1 MDTTQL
7 WTPLNPIEDNKQ
19 VIRQDLERGLA
30 PNLPY
35 FIVGLED
42 VKTTLKTTISTID
55 SHFSYALVW
64 GQYGNGKSNLMK
76 YLKYYFEQ
84 HPESQT
90 KVAIWRADVDRYD
103 IITFLLYIIQ
113 NEYSSDLKDSLKVVY
128 ANGKSKELCDNY
140 NGSFAAI
147 QGYIEKIGENIDSDD
162 DLQTL
167 IALGTGKLYD
177 SNSFRKFDLAKL
189 TDYNRREVLVFFL
202 NVLAYVG
209 NYVIFCIDEL
219 EKIQEKSKA
228 RFQNLL
234 TTFRE
239 LIDLSSS
246 IKGHMIL
253 ASITDSVTKAGMQSL
268 ETYNPAFER
277 RIKNYMLEVKAIHEI
292 DDVKEMAK
300 ELVRVLGSEY
310 QLDSYDDIANTVYK
324 SIRKY
329 PHTSDV
335 VRALF
340 VQLTKQA
347 TQKTWKDLLD
357 DAELTEQF
365 EKKRQSLE
373 ETGILQRI
381 NQKLFAPLK
390 DYLNIISN
398 TDNDYEIR
406 GQMLQCVYSTTTN
419 RCYVFLFTDD
429 IDANIN
435 RLRNVIN
442 EYPKADLF
450 VFKPM
455 ELDINIDTLRREQ
468 LENVKDLIPY
478 APVDLMALLELY
490 MENYENDALRE
501 VVTLYTHQ
509 L

>member
-1 MDTTQL
+1 MDTTDL
-7 WTPLNPIEDNKQ
+7 WTPLNPIEDNKE

-42 VKTTLKTTISTID
+42 VKTALKTAISTID

-76 YLKYYFEQ
+76 YLKYFFEQ
-84 HPESQT
+84 HPESKT

-113 NEYSSDLKDSLKVVY
+113 NEYSTDLLDSLKTVV
-128 ANGKSKELCDNY
+128 ADTKSSELCDNY
-140 NGSFAAI
+140 SGSFAAI
-147 QGYIEKIGENIDSDD
+147 KCYVEKIGEKVDSDE
-162 DLQTL
+162 DLSTL
-167 IALGTGKLYD
+167 ISLGTGKTYD
-177 SNSFRKFDLAKL
+177 SNSFRKFDLTKL

-202 NVLAYVG
+202 NALAYAG
-209 NYVIFCIDEL
+209 HYVIFCIDEL

-228 RFQNLL
+228 RFQNFL

-246 IKGHMIL
+246 INGHMIL
-253 ASITDSVTKAGMQSL
+253 AAVTDSVSGDHSF
-268 ETYNPAFER
+268 ESYNPAFER
-277 RIKNYMLEVKAIHEI
+277 RIKNYMLQIKAIDGV
-292 DDVKEMAK
+292 DDIKGMAK

-310 QLDSYDDIANTVYK
+310 QLDSYDDIANSVYK
-324 SIRKY
+324 NRRKY

-340 VQLTKQA
+340 SQLSKQA
-347 TQKTWKDLLD
+347 SQKTWLDLLD
-357 DAELTEQF
+357 DAKLTEQF
-365 EKKRQSLE
+365 EKRRQSLE
-373 ETGILQRI
+373 ETGVMQRI
-381 NQKLFAPLK
+381 NQKLFSPLK

-398 TDNDYEIR
+398 TDNDYEVR
-406 GQMLQCVYSTTTN
+406 GQMLQCVYSTATN

-429 IDANIN
+429 IEANIN
-435 RLRNVIN
+435 RLRNVIR
-442 EYPKADLF
+442 EYPKADIY
-450 VFKPM
+450 VFKPI
-455 ELDINIDTLRREQ
+455 ELDINMDTLKRDQ
-468 LENVKDLIPY
+468 LTNVRDLIPY
-478 APVDLMALLELY
+478 NPLDLMALLELY
-490 MENYENDALRE
+490 MENYENDALRD

>member
-1 MDTTQL
+1 MDITQL
-7 WTPLNPIEDNKQ
+7 WTPLNPIEDNKEL
-19 VIRQDLERGLA
+19 IRQDLERGLA

-35 FIVGLED
+35 FIIGLED
-42 VKTTLKTTISTID
+42 VKTTLKTVISTID

-84 HPESQT
+84 HPESNT

-113 NEYSSDLKDSLKVVY
+113 NEYSKDLQYSLRQVV
-128 ANGKSKELCDNY
+128 ADGKMKELCDNY
-140 NGSFAAI
+140 SGSFAAI
-147 QGYIEKIGENIDSDD
+147 QGIAEKMGEKVDSDE
-162 DLQTL
+162 DLQIL
-167 IALGTGKLYD
+167 ISLGTGKLYD
-177 SNSFRKFDLAKL
+177 SNSFKKFGLTKL

-202 NVLAYVG
+202 NALAYAG
-209 NYVIFCIDEL
+209 HYVIFCIDEL

-253 ASITDSVTKAGMQSL
+253 AAVTDSVSGDHSF
-268 ETYNPAFER
+268 ESYNPAFER
-277 RIKNYMLEVKAIHEI
+277 RIKNYMLQIKAIHEV
-292 DDVKEMAK
+292 DDIKEMAK
-300 ELVRVLGSEY
+300 ELVRVLGPEY
-310 QLDSYDDIANTVYK
+310 QLDSYDDIANSVYK
-324 SIRKY
+324 NIRKY
-329 PHTSDV
+329 PHTSEV

-340 VQLTKQA
+340 VQLSKQA
-347 TQKTWKDLLD
+347 TQKSWEDLLD
-357 DAELTEQF
+357 DAKLTEQF
-365 EKKRQSLE
+365 EKKRQTLE

-398 TDNDYEIR
+398 TDNDYEVR
-406 GQMLQCVYSTTTN
+406 GQMLQCVYSTATN

-435 RLRNVIN
+435 RLKNVIK
-442 EYPKADLF
+442 EYSRADLY

-455 ELDINIDTLRREQ
+455 ELDINMDTLKREQ

-478 APVDLMALLELY
+478 DPVDLMALLELY
-490 MENYENDALRE
+490 MDNYENDALRE

>member
-1 MDTTQL
+1 MEINQL
-7 WTPLNPIEDNKQ
+7 WTPLNPIEENKE

-35 FIVGLED
+35 FIVGLNE
-42 VKTTLKTTISTID
+42 VKSSLGTAISSIKD
-55 SHFSYALVW
+55 HFSYALVW

-76 YLKYYFEQ
+76 YLKYFFEQ
-84 HPESQT
+84 HVECNT
-90 KVAIWRADVDRYD
+90 KVAIWRADVDKYD

-113 NEYSSDLKDSLKVVY
+113 NEFSSDLFSSLKTVV
-128 ANGKSKELCDNY
+128 AEGKTKELCDNY

-147 QGYIEKIGENIDSDD
+147 KSFAEKIQEKISSDE

-167 IALGTGKLYD
+167 ISLGTGKVYD
-177 SNSFRKFDLAKL
+177 SNSFKKFELTKL

-202 NVLAYVG
+202 NTLAYAQH
-209 NYVIFCIDEL
+209 YVIFCIDEL
-219 EKIQEKSKA
+219 EKIQEKSRV

-253 ASITDSVTKAGMQSL
+253 AAVTESVSGSHSF
-268 ETYNPAFER
+268 ESYNPAFER
-277 RIKNYMLEVKAIHEI
+277 RIKNYMLQIKPIHEV
-292 DDVKEMAK
+292 DDIREMAK
-300 ELVRVLGSEY
+300 ELVRVLGTEY
-310 QLDSYDDIANTVYK
+310 QLESYDDIANSVYK
-324 SIRKY
+324 NIRRY

-335 VRALF
+335 VRAVF
-340 VQLTKQA
+340 AQLSKKA
-347 TQKTWKDLLD
+347 SQKTWKDFLE
-357 DAELTEQF
+357 DAKLTDAFME
-365 EKKRQSLE
+365 KRQSLE
-373 ETGILQRI
+373 DSGIFLRI

-398 TDNDYEIR
+398 SENDYEVK
-406 GQMLQCVYSTTTN
+406 GQMLQSVYSSVTN

-435 RLRNVIN
+435 RLKNVIN
-442 EYPKADLF
+442 EYPKVDLY
-450 VFKPM
+450 VFKPK
-455 ELDINIDTLRREQ
+455 ELDITMDTLKKEG
-468 LENVKDLIPY
+468 LEHVKDLIPY
-478 APVDLMALLELY
+478 APIDLMALLELY
-490 MENYENDALRE
+490 LDNYENDALRE
-501 VVTLYTHQ
+501 VVTMYTHQ

>member
-7 WTPLNPIEDNKQ
+7 WTPLNPIEENKE

-35 FIVGLED
+35 FIVGLND
-42 VKTTLKTTISTID
+42 VKKALSAAISTID
-55 SHFSYALVW
+55 SHFSYALAW

-76 YLKYYFEQ
+76 YLKYFFQQ
-84 HPESQT
+84 HPECNT

-113 NEYSSDLKDSLKVVY
+113 NEYSSDLLASLKSVV
-128 ANGKSKELCDNY
+128 ADGKMLDLCDNFS
-140 NGSFAAI
+140 GSFAAI
-147 QGYIEKIGENIDSDD
+147 KSFAEKFGEKKDSDE

-167 IALGTGKLYD
+167 ISLGTGKLYD
-177 SNSFRKFDLAKL
+177 SNSFKKFELTKL

-202 NVLAYVG
+202 NALAYA
-209 NYVIFCIDEL
+209 NHYVIFCIDEL
-219 EKIQEKSKA
+219 EKIQEKSRA

-246 IKGHMIL
+246 IKGHMLL
-253 ASITDSVTKAGMQSL
+253 AAVTESVSGNHSF
-268 ETYNPAFER
+268 ESYNPAFER
-277 RIKNYMLEVKAIHEI
+277 RIKNYKLELKAIDKADEI
-292 DDVKEMAK
+292 KTMAE
-300 ELVRVLGSEY
+300 ELVRVLGDEY
-310 QLDSYDDIANTVYK
+310 QLDSYEDIANEVYK
-324 SIRKY
+324 NKRKY

-340 VQLTKQA
+340 AQLSKQA
-347 TQKTWKDLLD
+347 DKKTWKELLEEAKM
-357 DAELTEQF
+357 AEAFFQ
-365 EKKRQSLE
+365 KHQSLE
-373 ETGILQRI
+373 DSGILLRI

-398 TDNDYEIR
+398 TENDYEVK
-406 GQMLQCVYSTTTN
+406 GQMLQSVYSSVTN

-429 IDANIN
+429 INANIN
-435 RLRNVIN
+435 RLKNVIK
-442 EYPKADLF
+442 EYPKAELF
-450 VFKPM
+450 VFKPK
-455 ELDINIDTLRREQ
+455 ELDINMDTLKNEGLEQ
-468 LENVKDLIPY
+468 VKDLIPY
-478 APVDLMALLELY
+478 DPIDLMALLELY
-490 MENYENDALRE
+490 MDNYDNDALRE

>member
-1 MDTTQL
+1 MDTAHL
-7 WTPLNPIEDNKQ
+7 WSPLNPIEDNKEI
-19 VIRQDLERGLA
+19 IRQDLERGLA

-42 VKTTLKTTISTID
+42 VKTSLKTAISRID

-76 YLKYYFEQ
+76 YLKYFFEQ
-84 HPESQT
+84 HPESRT

-113 NEYSSDLKDSLKVVY
+113 NEYSTDLHNSLKTIV
-128 ANGKSKELCDNY
+128 ADGKTKELCDNFS
-140 NGSFAAI
+140 GSFAAI
-147 QGYIEKIGENIDSDD
+147 QSFVEKIGEKVDSDKE
-162 DLQTL
+162 LQTL
-167 IALGTGKLYD
+167 ISLGTGKIYD
-177 SNSFRKFDLAKL
+177 SNSFRKFDLTKL

-202 NVLAYVG
+202 NALAYAG
-209 NYVIFCIDEL
+209 HYVIFCIDEL

-253 ASITDSVTKAGMQSL
+253 AAVTDSVSGDHSF
-268 ETYNPAFER
+268 ESYNPAFER
-277 RIKNYMLEVKAIHEI
+277 RIKDYMLQIKAIDGV
-292 DDVKEMAK
+292 DDIKEMAK
-300 ELVRVLGSEY
+300 ELVRVLGPEY
-310 QLDSYDDIANTVYK
+310 QLNSYDDVVNSVYK
-324 SIRKY
+324 SRRKY
-329 PHTSDV
+329 THTSDV

-340 VQLTKQA
+340 AQLSKHA
-347 TQKTWKDLLD
+347 SQKTWEDLLD
-357 DAELTEQF
+357 DAKLTAQF
-365 EKKRQSLE
+365 ENKRQLLE

-398 TDNDYEIR
+398 TDNDYEVR
-406 GQMLQCVYSTTTN
+406 GQMLQSVYSTVTN

-435 RLRNVIN
+435 RLRNVIK
-442 EYPKADLF
+442 EYPKADIY

-455 ELDINIDTLRREQ
+455 ELDINMDTLKKVQ
-468 LENVKDLIPY
+468 LANVKDLIPY
-478 APVDLMALLELY
+478 DPVDFMALLELY

>member
-1 MDTTQL
+1 MDTNNL
-7 WTPLNPIEDNKQ
+7 WTSLNPNEDNKE

-35 FIVGLED
+35 FIVGLDE
-42 VKTTLKTTISTID
+42 VKTSLKTAISTID

-64 GQYGNGKSNLMK
+64 GQYGNGKSNIMK
-76 YLKYYFEQ
+76 YLKYFFEQ
-84 HPESQT
+84 HPESTT

-113 NEYSSDLKDSLKVVY
+113 NEYSKDLFESLRVVV
-128 ANGKSKELCDNY
+128 ADGKTKELCDNFS
-140 NGSFAAI
+140 GSFAAI
-147 QGYIEKIGENIDSDD
+147 QSYTEKIGEKVSSDD
-162 DLQTL
+162 ELLTL
-167 IALGTGKLYD
+167 ITLGTGKIYD
-177 SNSFRKFDLAKL
+177 SNSFRKFGLPKL

-202 NVLAYVG
+202 NALAYADH
-209 NYVIFCIDEL
+209 YVIFCIDEL

-239 LIDLSSS
+239 LIDLSSF

-253 ASITDSVTKAGMQSL
+253 AAVTDSVSGEHSF
-268 ETYNPAFER
+268 ESYNPAFER
-277 RIKNYMLEVKAIHEI
+277 RIKNYMLQIKAIDRF
-292 DDVKEMAK
+292 DDIKEMAK
-300 ELVRVLGSEY
+300 ELVRVLGPEY
-310 QLDSYDDIANTVYK
+310 QLDSYDDVANNVYK
-324 SIRKY
+324 NRHKY
-329 PHTSDV
+329 THTSDV

-340 VQLTKQA
+340 AQLSKKA
-347 TQKTWKDLLD
+347 SQKTWRDLLD
-357 DAELTEQF
+357 DAKLTEQF

-381 NQKLFAPLK
+381 NQKLFATLR

-398 TDNDYEIR
+398 TDSDYEVR
-406 GQMLQCVYSTTTN
+406 GQMLQCVYSTATN

-435 RLRNVIN
+435 RLRNVIK
-442 EYPKADLF
+442 EYPEADLY

-455 ELDINIDTLRREQ
+455 ALDINMDTLKRKQ
-468 LENVKDLIPY
+468 LTNVKDLIPY

-490 MENYENDALRE
+490 MENYEDEALRE